1 MIGKKTLSDEK
12 LALITFSGPLS
23 KTGELIE
30 EVKEFISSEDL
41 EIAGDP
47 VVIFYTSPLKDDGR
61 YDAGIPV
68 KGESEGAGDIKIVT
82 IPEHTVIFKEYT
94 ENRNEGYEELIAYA
108 EENGIDIIGAP
119 REIYHE
125 KVREIQFPV
134 IL

>member
-1 MIGKKTLSDEK
+1 MRMK
-12 LALITFSGPLS
+12 PC
-23 KTGELIE
+23 
-30 EVKEFISSEDL
+30 
-41 EIAGDP
+41 
-47 VVIFYTSPLKDDGR
+47 
-61 YDAGIPV
+61 
-68 KGESEGAGDIKIVT
+68 AGDIKIVT

-119 REIYHE
+119 QEIYHE

>member
-82 IPEHTVIFKEYT
+82 IQQIRRGLLEDETLC
-94 ENRNEGYEELIAYA
+94 R
-108 EENGIDIIGAP
+108 
-119 REIYHE
+119 
-125 KVREIQFPV
+125 
-134 IL
+134 

>member
-12 LALITFSGPLS
+12 LALITFSGSLS

-30 EVKEFISSEDL
+30 EVREFISSENL

-47 VVIFYTSPLKDDGR
+47 LVIFYTSPLKDDGR
-61 YDAGIPV
+61 YDVGIPV
-68 KGESEGAGDIKIVT
+68 KGESEGSGDIKIVT
-82 IPEHTVIFKEYT
+82 IPEHTVIFKEYS
-94 ENRNEGYEELIAYA
+94 ENRNEAYEELIAYT

-119 REIYHE
+119 REICHK